1 MKTHDELYN
10 AIRERLNEMIPERL
24 KLKFGCEVRLFSDYI
39 DTATVLWGECVQCK
53 KHKGNLQEDCYQE
66 CELVEGCELYANYYG
81 ENESTTEP
89 YSVFVPKEKLEILG
103 TPPTLQEIL
112 LALDLVS
119 ADIIKISAN
128 MMRIEVNEKVAIYN
142 LSKPVKEQETSTL
155 QAIYELIK

>member
-10 AIRERLNEMIPERL
+10 KIRTRLNALIPSRL
-24 KLKFGCEVRLFSDYI
+24 ELRFGCEVLTDGEVMVTRHWNTSNDSLDVYAPGRIDDFHHEFNLYPNEYI
-39 DTATVLWGECVQCK
+39 V
-53 KHKGNLQEDCYQE
+53 
-66 CELVEGCELYANYYG
+66 
-81 ENESTTEP
+81 
-89 YSVFVPKEKLEILG
+89 LG